1 MHVNSLMA
9 NMFQTADGLFVVDQD
24 QRILFWNQGA
34 QDILGYVSEDV
45 IGKRCSELVQHV
57 TQSGQVGCAPDCPI
71 ADCGLTKRRGPG
83 QNFLIRAKDGSFR
96 WLSMVHIF
104 MGPFNFMG
112 PFHGTAP
119 AMVHVFRDI
128 TSEMEA
134 KKTLER
140 IAGQLSGFG
149 LFQSRE
155 ERFLSAGVELTEREK
170 QVLAL
175 LAQGETTNAIA
186 KKLTISNSTARNHIQ
201 NILAKLGV
209 HTRLEA
215 VAFALRHKV
224 VEPGW
229 LYDSQT
235 QEEGL

>member
-45 IGKRCSELVQHV
+45 IGKRCSELVQGV

-83 QNFLIRAKDGSFR
+83 QNFLIRAKNGSFR

-104 MGPFNFMG
+104 MGPFNG
-112 PFHGTAP
+112 TGTAP

-128 TSEMEA
+128 TPEMEA

-140 IAGQLSGFG
+140 IAEQLSGFG

-155 ERFLSAGVELTEREK
+155 EGCQSASVELTEREK

-175 LAQGETTNAIA
+175 LAQGEATNAIA
-186 KKLTISNSTARNHIQ
+186 QKLTISNTTARNHIQ
-201 NILAKLGV
+201 NILSKLGV

-224 VEPGW
+224 VESGW

-235 QEEGL
+235 QE